1 MLVRSVP
8 RSDPFSSRPDVSSAG
23 PEGVG
28 AMSEDSRFDA
38 LDEFHKRIDDVIL
51 LAIAAAGD
59 QGINVSD
66 FLDREVLDA
75 LARLSERG
83 FIERTDNG

>member
-1 MLVRSVP
+1 
-8 RSDPFSSRPDVSSAG
+8 
-23 PEGVG
+23 
-28 AMSEDSRFDA
+28 
-38 LDEFHKRIDDVIL
+38 VIL

-59 QGINVSD
+59 KGIDLSD

-83 FIERTDNG
+83 FIELVGYG